1 VKVTSGAT
9 LNNIHLILLL
19 VHGMCIAYCAAS
31 ISAFTGIT
39 SFYTSQTLKSTESLV
54 FIWKTD
60 LN

>member
-9 LNNIHLILLL
+9 LNNNIHLILLL
-19 VHGMCIAYCAAS
+19 VCGMCIAYCAAS
-31 ISAFTGIT
+31 VFAFTLATLQI
-39 SFYTSQTLKSTESLV
+39 LKSTESLV